1 MRRIVKDLSLAVGD
15 VQYHLNF
22 LENNGCIKSRKFGN
36 YKTFYSM
43 DVTDIRHELTLA
55 VLHQETLR
63 EIILYLIEHP
73 AATQGHIA
81 TQVGFTSP
89 TVNAHMSRLIEMDL
103 VKSFKDGKF
112 VKYVVLGDIRD
123 IVRSLEFCYPSI
135 WARLS
140 DRLANL
146 FLDLSAGYREKEEE
160 KNDV

>member
-1 MRRIVKDLSLAVGD
+1 MGD

-22 LENNGCIKSRKFGN
+22 LEINGSIKSRKFGN

-43 DVTDIRHELTLA
+43 NVTDIRHELILA

-63 EIILYLIEHP
+63 GIILYLIEHP
-73 AATQGHIA
+73 AATQSNIA

-89 TVNAHMSRLIEMDL
+89 TINAHMSRLIEMGL

-112 VKYVVLGDIRD
+112 VKYVVLGDIKN
-123 IVRSLEFCYPSI
+123 IVYNLEVCYPSL

-140 DRLANL
+140 DRLTNL
-146 FLDLSAGYREKEEE
+146 FLDLSTGYREKEEE
-160 KNDV
+160 KNEI